1 LIRDKTF
8 SVLYRI
14 AADSK
19 EEADAL
25 AEKIAVE
32 QTIEFPP
39 DLVERSSI
47 IDNLVGTIEY
57 IYKGDGKYR
66 YWITYN
72 EGATGSEI
80 TQLFNVVFGNSSMQP
95 GIWVEDI
102 RFSPEFLE
110 SYGGP
115 RFGIAG
121 LRRLLKVPVRPLL
134 HCVIKPVGSTTE
146 ELAHMAYCF
155 AAGGAD
161 LIKDD
166 HGITNQ
172 ASAPFSERVA
182 ACAAAVRKANAETG
196 GHALYIANCTA
207 DGSKSHERA
216 LQAKALGAGG
226 ILLAPV
232 LTGFGMIREI
242 ADDANVNLPIISHPS
257 WTGTFVMPGLSGV
270 VMSVIYGLFS
280 RLAGAD
286 AVVFPSYGGRFTFT
300 AADCCRIAESAK
312 NSLGKLATIFPSP
325 GGGITEKTIPELA
338 KVYGR
343 DVIYLVGGGIFRH
356 GPDLIENTRFYKQ
369 LIQEM
374 HI

>member
-1 LIRDKTF
+1 MIKEKSF

-14 AADSK
+14 TADSK
-19 EEADAL
+19 EEAQNL
-25 AEKIAVE
+25 AQKIAVE

-39 DLVERSSI
+39 DLVERQSI
-47 IDNLVGTIEY
+47 FDNIVGNVKFTEY
-57 IYKGDGKYR
+57 GDGQYR

-72 EGATGSEI
+72 DGAAGTEI

-102 RFSPEFLE
+102 EFSSAFL
-110 SYGGP
+110 SAYHGP
-115 RFGIAG
+115 HFGIAG
-121 LRRLLKVPVRPLL
+121 IRELLGVFHRPLL
-134 HCVIKPVGSTTE
+134 HCVIKPLGSTTA
-146 ELAHMAYCF
+146 ELAHMAYEF

-172 ASAPFSERVA
+172 ASAPFAERVA
-182 ACAAAVRKANAETG
+182 ACAEAVRKANKDTG
-196 GHALYIANCTA
+196 GHAVYVANCTA
-207 DGSKSHERA
+207 DGTKSHERA
-216 LQAKALGAGG
+216 LQAKKLGAGG

-242 ADDANVNLPIISHPS
+242 ADDPLVGLPIISHPS
-257 WTGTFVMPGLSGV
+257 LSGGFIMPGLSGV
-270 VMSVIYGLFS
+270 VMSVLYGVFS

-300 AADCCRIAESAK
+300 ADDCKKIAESAR
-312 NSLGKLATIFPSP
+312 NHLGKLAAIFPSP
-325 GGGITEKTIPELA
+325 GGGITEETIPKLA
-338 KVYGR
+338 KLYGR

-356 GPDLIENTRFYKQ
+356 GPDLLENTKFYKMM
-369 LIQEM
+369 IQE
-374 HI
+374 IYS